1 MAAVTEFSDQSRA
14 RATEF
19 KRVAKRSSSLS
30 STGRL
35 LVFAFILVVSVG
47 IAAGAARA
55 NQYNLPEP
63 QTIIAREIYDLH
75 ALIMWI
81 VVGTFVVVFGAMTY
95 AIIRHRKSVGR
106 EARQFHENTMVE
118 IVWTII
124 PFLILIG
131 MAYPAIKTLI
141 AMKEPSRPER
151 TIKAA
156 ADPAKRWTL
165 VELKARG
172 EKIYSGNCVACHQA
186 SGLGV
191 PGTFPVLSGSK
202 GVTGPKQAQ
211 INVALYGVVKDGKR
225 AAMVSFKHLSD
236 ADIAALITC
245 TRNSRA
251 NRTGDAATPAEG
263 KSLRKSARDKQA
275 AWRNIEWS

>member
-1 MAAVTEFSDQSRA
+1 MIHSPPSTRRSVPEKMTAVTKCSDQS

-35 LVFAFILVVSVG
+35 LVLAFILVVSVG

-95 AIIRHRKSVGR
+95 VIIRHRKSVGR

-165 VELKARG
+165 VELKAHG

-202 GVTGPKQAQ
+202 LVTGPKQAQ
-211 INVALYGVVKDGKR
+211 INVMLNGVVKDGKPT
-225 AAMVSFKHLSD
+225 AMVSFKHLSD
-236 ADIAALITC
+236 ADIAALITY
-245 TRNSRA
+245 TRNSWA
-251 NRTGDAATPAEG
+251 NKTGEAVTPAEV
-263 KSLRKSARDKQA
+263 KSLRK
-275 AWRNIEWS
+275 